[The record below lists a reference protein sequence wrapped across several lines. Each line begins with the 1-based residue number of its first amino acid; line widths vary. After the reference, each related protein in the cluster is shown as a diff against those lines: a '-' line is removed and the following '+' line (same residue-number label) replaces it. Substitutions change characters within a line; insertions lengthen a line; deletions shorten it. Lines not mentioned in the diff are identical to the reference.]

1 LDKTSAQGH
10 QATFE
15 NYICN
20 DWYCVVQC
28 FSTFFPTRNPFGK
41 RKCSRNPFTEKTS

>member
-1 LDKTSAQGH
+1 LGKTSAQGH

-20 DWYCVVQC
+20 DWYCVVNKNVC
-28 FSTFFPTRNPFGK
+28 NLSFIIVNF
-41 RKCSRNPFTEKTS
+41 RKKEGRTKV